1 MYIYIRSPVAL
12 TFSMPAMHCV
22 SCYAQTSAKTVL
34 TSVAE
39 VDPALDGLLKGWDVV
54 QGGLS

>member
-1 MYIYIRSPVAL
+1 
-12 TFSMPAMHCV
+12 MPAMHCV

-39 VDPALDGLLKGWDVV
+39 VDPALDGLLKGWDIV